1 MERDGR
7 LSVNKQKGTTFER
20 ECANFLTDN
29 TSFWVERR
37 ALAGTLDKGDLIGV
51 PNTVLECKNHKQ
63 LNIAGWVD
71 EAEAEARNAGAHW
84 FAALVKR
91 RNKNVRE
98 AYAVMPLWLYAELLG
113 ELHG

>member
-1 MERDGR
+1 MNA
-7 LSVNKQKGTTFER
+7 SKQKGTAFER
-20 ECANFLTDN
+20 ECAEFLTDH

-37 ALAGTLDKGDLIGV
+37 ALAGNLDKGDLLGV
-51 PNTVLECKNHKQ
+51 PDTVLECKNHKQ

-71 EAEAEARNAGAHW
+71 EAEREARNAGVRG

-98 AYAVMPLWLYAELLG
+98 AYAVMPLWLYAELLE